1 MPAAKAPSTRG
12 RRSSRP
18 SGDDRE
24 MAILQTA
31 ERLLADRLLSEVS
44 VDDLAKGAGI
54 SRPTFYFYFPSKQAV
69 LLALFDR
76 ARKQV
81 ESALDG
87 LQELVLADP
96 VAGWRLAI
104 SAFFESFAPHPWVG
118 RAGAAALTT
127 DREVRE
133 IWLALMQKWIDQT
146 AALIRAERERGAA
159 PETIAAEDLATSLNL
174 MNERAMTST
183 LAAERP
189 AIE

>member
-1 MPAAKAPSTRG
+1 L
-12 RRSSRP
+12 
-18 SGDDRE
+18 
-24 MAILQTA
+24 AILQTA
-31 ERLLADRLLSEVS
+31 ERLLGDRLLSEVS

-76 ARKQV
+76 ALKQV

-104 SAFFESFAPHPWVG
+104 SAFFESFAPHPWVA
-118 RAGAAALTT
+118 RAGAAALTA

-133 IWLALMQKWIDQT
+133 IWLALMQKWIDET
-146 AALIRAERERGAA
+146 AGLIRAERERGAA

-189 AIE
+189 AIEQERLVDTLTHIWLTSIYGS